1 MPIPKI
7 LYQCQS
13 CGFTSPKWLG
23 KCPDCGA
30 WNSFVEEVR
39 TLRDTK
45 LRKQETA
52 EPVALSEISH
62 STGSRHS
69 TEISEFDRTLGGGV
83 VLGSVV
89 LIGGDPGIGKS
100 TLLLQALKGLIKL
113 GKVLYV
119 SGEESPEQI
128 KIRADR
134 LKIQS
139 RDIILLPETS
149 LEGIISVAQEI
160 NPKAIV
166 IDSIQT
172 IFSLEL
178 SSTPGSVSQIRE
190 CATKLMFFAKKYGI
204 PLFLIGHVTK
214 DGTIAGPRVLEHIVD
229 TVLYFEGDKSALF
242 RILRTVKN
250 RFGPTNEIGVFE
262 MTEAGLKEVDN
273 PSQLF
278 LSEMPVKAPGS
289 VVSACLEG
297 TRPLLVEIQA
307 LVSTSSFG
315 VPRRTALGVDSNRV
329 NLLIAVLDK
338 RIGMHLG
345 NMDIFVNVVGG
356 LKIDEPAI
364 DMAIIA
370 AVASSFRNAPIEAG
384 TFVFGE
390 VGLSGELRAISQAE
404 IRIKE
409 AAKLGL
415 KRGVI
420 PSNNA
425 KNLKELGVEVIG
437 VKNVEEALEILFF

>member
-1 MPIPKI
+1 MSRQKI

-13 CGFTSPKWLG
+13 CGYTSPKWLG
-23 KCPDCGA
+23 KCSDCGA
-30 WNSFVEEVR
+30 WNSFVEETR
-39 TLRDTK
+39 FTK
-45 LRKQETA
+45 LKKQETA
-52 EPVALSEISH
+52 APVVLSEVTH
-62 STGSRHS
+62 STGERHS
-69 TEISEFDRTLGGGV
+69 TGIKEFDRTLGGGI

-100 TLLLQALKGLIKL
+100 TLLMQAFKGLARL
-113 GKVLYV
+113 GKTLYV

-134 LKIQS
+134 LKVKS
-139 RDIILLPETS
+139 DNIILLPETS
-149 LEGIISVAQEI
+149 LEGIISVAQDI
-160 NPKAIV
+160 SPKAIV

-178 SSTPGSVSQIRE
+178 PSAPGSVGQIRE
-190 CATKLMFFAKKYGI
+190 CATKLMFFAKRYGI
-204 PLFLIGHVTK
+204 PLFIIGHVTK
-214 DGTIAGPRVLEHIVD
+214 EGAIAGPRVLEHIVD
-229 TVLYFEGDKSALF
+229 TVLYFEGDKGTPF
-242 RILRTVKN
+242 RILRAVKN
-250 RFGPTNEIGVFE
+250 RFGSTNEIGVFE
-262 MTEAGLKEVDN
+262 MSEGGLKEVDN

-278 LSEMPVKAPGS
+278 LSERPVNVPGS
-289 VVSACLEG
+289 VVTASIEG

-307 LVSTSSFG
+307 LVSISNFG
-315 VPRRTALGVDSNRV
+315 LPRRTALGVDYNRV

-338 RIGMHLG
+338 RLGMHLG
-345 NMDIFVNVVGG
+345 GMDIFVNVVGG
-356 LKIDEPAI
+356 LKIDEPAV

-370 AVASSFRNAPIEAG
+370 AIASSFKNKAVNAE

-415 KRGVI
+415 KRGLV
-420 PSNNA
+420 PA
-425 KNLKELGVEVIG
+425 GNLHNIKESDIEVIG
-437 VKNVEEALEILFF
+437 ARNVEEALEILFF

>member
-1 MPIPKI
+1 MPRPKI

-13 CGFTSPKWLG
+13 CGYTAAKWLG
-23 KCPDCGA
+23 KCPDCEA
-30 WNSFVEEVR
+30 WNSFVEEER
-39 TLRDTK
+39 IAK
-45 LRKQETA
+45 LKKREIA
-52 EPVALSEISH
+52 APVVLSEISH

-69 TEISEFDRTLGGGV
+69 TEIREFDRALGGGV

-100 TLLLQALKGLIKL
+100 TLLLQALKGLTKL

-134 LKIQS
+134 MKVKS
-139 RDIILLPETS
+139 GGIILLPETS
-149 LEGIISVAQEI
+149 LEGIISIAQEI
-160 NPKAIV
+160 NPQAIV

-178 SSTPGSVSQIRE
+178 PSSPGSVGQIRE
-190 CATKLMFFAKKYGI
+190 CATKLMFLAKKYGI
-204 PLFLIGHVTK
+204 PLFIIGHVTK
-214 DGTIAGPRVLEHIVD
+214 EGAIAGPRVLEHIVD
-229 TVLYFEGDKSALF
+229 TVLYFEGDKGTPF
-242 RILRTVKN
+242 RIIRAVKN

-278 LSEMPVKAPGS
+278 LSERPTNVPGS
-289 VVSACLEG
+289 VVAASLEG

-315 VPRRTALGVDSNRV
+315 VPRRTALGVDYNRV

-338 RIGMHLG
+338 RLGMHLG
-345 NMDIFVNVVGG
+345 SMDIFVNVVGG
-356 LKIDEPAI
+356 LKIDEPAV

-370 AVASSFRNAPIEAG
+370 AIASSFKNTAVDVE

-409 AAKLGL
+409 ATKLGF
-415 KRGVI
+415 KKGVV
-420 PSNNA
+420 PTGNA
-425 KNLKELGVEVIG
+425 NNLKESDIEVIG
-437 VKNVEEALEILFF
+437 ARNVEEALEILFF